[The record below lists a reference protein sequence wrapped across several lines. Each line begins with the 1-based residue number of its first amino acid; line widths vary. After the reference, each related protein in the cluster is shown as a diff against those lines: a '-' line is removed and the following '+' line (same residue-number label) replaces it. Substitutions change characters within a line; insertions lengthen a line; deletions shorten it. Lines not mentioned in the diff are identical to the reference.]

1 MKKNPVISLLLL
13 VLFSIFTINSI
24 FGQVVTLIN
33 HPPTDGSVGQC
44 LILDQKIWMGTAM
57 YSTIYHYSGSSWSEG
72 YVVSL
77 GKMSGAKGSNGEDL
91 VYQLDYA
98 SRFHKWDGAI
108 NKWVFIPNTP
118 NDLVGGYAPDL
129 KVVDE
134 THIYLL
140 ANYCYAEYPR
150 LYRYTGSEFIEL
162 FVDSCSTYYEDFL
175 YADTEKVIFSR
186 KQKSN
191 VGSGILSCYYLE
203 EDIVVD
209 LVTIPNITGITNIKS
224 VNGEDFFILARFGK
238 VYHYNINTQ
247 ILRNLIVLP
256 QEGHYGAIEVAS
268 DNRTLFVG
276 GTRGITK
283 IWTSDQGE
291 VCSQEIYS
299 FSSNNLYVQSS
310 SSHNDKMIFG
320 GIIGTYYEGGGGIS
334 YLISIDYTTGVI
346 ETTLPDIHIFPNP
359 SADWI
364 QIDGLKETSHI
375 QIFDIAGKLV
385 LSQECQIEETINISD
400 LNTGMYIVHV
410 QNSEGVF
417 STKLIKE

>member
-1 MKKNPVISLLLL
+1 MKKNPVISSLLL
-13 VLFSIFTINSI
+13 VFFSIFTINGV

-72 YVVSL
+72 YVVSF
-77 GKMSGAKGSNGEDL
+77 GKISGAKGSSGED
-91 VYQLDYA
+91 VIYQIGPD
-98 SRFHKWDGAI
+98 SRI
-108 NKWVFIPNTP
+108 NKWDSSTNTWLSIPNPP
-118 NDLVGGYAPDL
+118 NNLVGGYAPDV

-186 KQKSN
+186 KQNNN
-191 VGSGILSCYYLE
+191 VGSGVLSCYYLE
-203 EDIVVD
+203 HDIVVD

-224 VNGEDFFILARFGK
+224 VNGEDFFILARYGK

-247 ILRNLIVLP
+247 ILRSVIVLP
-256 QEGHYGAIEVAS
+256 QDEQYAAIEVAG
-268 DNRTLFVG
+268 DNRTLFIG
-276 GTRGITK
+276 GTGGITK
-283 IWTSDQGE
+283 VLIPDEGE
-291 VCSQEIYS
+291 AISQVIYS
-299 FSSNNLYVQSS
+299 ISDDNLFIQSS

-320 GIIGTYYEGGGGIS
+320 GILGS
-334 YLISIDYTTGVI
+334 PSLIVIDCTTGVI

-359 SADWI
+359 STDWI
-364 QIDGLKETSHI
+364 KIDGLKETFHV

-385 LSQECQIEETINISD
+385 LSQECQIEETINISG
-400 LNTGMYIVHV
+400 LNAGMYIVHV

-417 STKLIKE
+417 STKLVKE

>member
-1 MKKNPVISLLLL
+1 MKKNPVISSLL
-13 VLFSIFTINSI
+13 FIFISIFTINGV

-33 HPPTDGSVGQC
+33 HPPTDGSVNQC

-91 VYQLDYA
+91 VYQIDYA

-118 NDLVGGYAPDL
+118 NNLVGGYAPDV

-150 LYRYTGSEFIEL
+150 LYRYTGNEFIEL

-203 EDIVVD
+203 EDRVVD
-209 LVTIPNITGITNIKS
+209 LVTIPNITGIRNIRS
-224 VNGEDFFILARFGK
+224 VNGEDFFILARYGK
-238 VYHYNINTQ
+238 IYQYNINTQ
-247 ILRNLIVLP
+247 ILRSVIVLP
-256 QEGHYGAIEVAS
+256 QDEHYAAIEVAG
-268 DNRTLFVG
+268 DNRTLFIG
-276 GTRGITK
+276 GTGGITK
-283 IWTSDQGE
+283 VLIQDEGE
-291 VCSQEIYS
+291 AISQVIYS
-299 FSSNNLYVQSS
+299 ISDNNLFIQSS
-310 SSHNDKMIFG
+310 SSHNNKMIFG
-320 GIIGTYYEGGGGIS
+320 GIFEPS
-334 YLISIDYTTGVI
+334 FLIVIDCTTGVI
-346 ETTLPDIHIFPNP
+346 ETIIPDIYIFPNP

-364 QIDGLKETSHI
+364 KIDGLKETSHV